1 METGIARLTL
11 LHGPTSSLERQ
22 GCKTIAISISTLYL
36 FILYRSYLLRLKKKN
51 FFLKKNLFKFIEK
64 YHKLPKKKITHFNF
78 LIVVDLH

>member
-1 METGIARLTL
+1 MDRHQAWKGKAVKL
-11 LHGPTSSLERQ
+11 LLSVFPLY
-22 GCKTIAISISTLYL
+22 IYL
-36 FILYRSYLLRLKKKN
+36 FYIEATCLDLKKRI